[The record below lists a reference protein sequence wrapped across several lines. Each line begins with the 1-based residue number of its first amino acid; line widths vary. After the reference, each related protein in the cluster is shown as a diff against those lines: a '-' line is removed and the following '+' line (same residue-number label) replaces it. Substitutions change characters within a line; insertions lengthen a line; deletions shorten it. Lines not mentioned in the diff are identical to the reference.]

1 MAGFAVEDMVLKLAA
16 ADLPAWQVMVTF
28 GALGSLVFLIAARLR
43 GEQIAPPEAFQPIML
58 VRGGFDIMGRLF
70 YTLAFIHAPLA
81 FTTMVLQASPL
92 VVVAGAALV
101 FGESVGWRRW
111 LAIFAGFAGVALMIR
126 PDANGV
132 ALVPALYAVLGMLG
146 FAGRDL
152 ATRASPRTLGP
163 ATLGVWGFLA
173 IFVAGLVW
181 SLVEGRPAVF
191 PGGGNALWLCLAV
204 LFGVSAYTAL
214 TMAMRTGEIAS
225 VAPFRYTRILFGVGL
240 GVAVFGESLD
250 TLTIIGA
257 AIVVTSGLYIVFRGR
272 RILRGRA
279 KSSK

>member
-1 MAGFAVEDMVLKLAA
+1 MAGFAVEDMVLKKTA
-16 ADLPAWQVMVTF
+16 ADLPAWQVMVAF
-28 GALGSLVFLIAARLR
+28 GGLGTVVFFVAARLR
-43 GEQIAPPEAFQPIML
+43 GERIAPPEAFQPTML

-92 VVVAGAALV
+92 VVVAGAALF
-101 FGESVGWRRW
+101 FGEAVGWRRW
-111 LAIFAGFAGVALMIR
+111 LAIVVGFGGVALMIR

-132 ALVPALYAVLGMLG
+132 ALVPAIYAILGMLG

-173 IFVAGLVW
+173 IFVAGCLW
-181 SLVEGRPAVF
+181 SVVEGRPAVW
-191 PGGGNALWLCLAV
+191 PDGPNALLLCLAI

-214 TMAMRTGEIAS
+214 TMAMRTGEIAT

-240 GVAVFGESLD
+240 GVLVFGEALEF
-250 TLTIIGA
+250 TTVLGGM
-257 AIVVTSGLYIVFRGR
+257 IVVTSGLYIVVRGR
-272 RILRGRA
+272 IA
-279 KSSK
+279 SSG